1 MNRLNPRAVG
11 AAIASFLACLGIF
24 LGATGPLRTHGGD
37 ILVVVLLVAALA
49 GLGVGRPTT
58 RLVGVGLLSMGVE
71 ALQGLKLVGRDAHPL
86 VHATLG
92 STFDPV
98 DLGMYALGLALAAL
112 LERSWR
118 PAQ

>member
-1 MNRLNPRAVG
+1 MNPRAG
-11 AAIASFLACLGIF
+11 AVALASFLACLAIF
-24 LGATGPLRTHGGD
+24 LWATGPVRTHGGD

-49 GLGVGRPTT
+49 GLGVGRPAT
-58 RLVGVGLLSMGVE
+58 RLGGVGLLSMGVE
-71 ALQGLKLVGRDAHPL
+71 AAQGLKLVGRDAHPL
-86 VHATLG
+86 LHATLG

-112 LERSWR
+112 LERAWG